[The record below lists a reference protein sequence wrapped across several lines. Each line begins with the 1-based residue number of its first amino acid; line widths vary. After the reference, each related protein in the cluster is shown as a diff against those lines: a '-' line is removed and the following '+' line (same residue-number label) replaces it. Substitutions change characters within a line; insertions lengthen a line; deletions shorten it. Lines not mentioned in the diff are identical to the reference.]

1 MTATCVLATEA
12 TPEVGDQKRSSRLR
26 RQARIVPMRGGRMFS
41 SGEDSWEEDRWR
53 GKKKSD
59 QLKV

>member
-1 MTATCVLATEA
+1 M
-12 TPEVGDQKRSSRLR
+12 RS
-26 RQARIVPMRGGRMFS
+26 GRMFS

-59 QLKV
+59 QLEV